1 MKRRKILF
9 YTEAYRENN
18 GGAAFLLTGKS
29 AKRHCCSLP
38 NEKYV
43 KKMPWYNYK
52 KNIRHKEVTRWKK

>member
-18 GGAAFLLTGKS
+18 GGAVFLLTGKS

-38 NEKYV
+38 NEKYA
-43 KKMPWYNYK
+43 KKK
-52 KNIRHKEVTRWKK
+52 CRGIIIKRISGIRK